1 MHLISNPEQVHVAK
15 LLVTSYKKLQFRVRN
30 AKDINSILPELHL
43 NMFHFVPLHQM
54 DLPQAQVKRLLHPQ
68 GIGWKQW
75 PVPLVPGSKVRTG
88 KSGHVAAEA
97 VVDSSEIY
105 KQ

>member
-1 MHLISNPEQVHVAK
+1 MQVHVAK

-54 DLPQAQVKRLLHPQ
+54 DLPQAQVKKLLHPQ